1 VQVRFWQQPNRRQ
14 AVPTL
19 LELQRAMRA
28 SLVDRNNGPAA
39 AMLADNVPAERLNIY
54 RNTFVAGVT
63 KALRLSYP
71 AVHRLVGDDFFAG
84 AAALFIAQQP
94 PRAAYL
100 DEYGADFPQF
110 LSAFEPAASLA
121 YLADVARLEWAVN
134 RAIHALDVEPLDLAR
149 LAALAAEDQARVSFV
164 PHPAIGLLRTDYPV
178 DVIWRGVLGGDDAA
192 LAAVD
197 LTSGPVFL
205 LVERRATGVEV
216 WRLDAGAWRFAAAL
230 CEGRALSD
238 VFAACSASERGAA
251 EARHE
256 VWLAEHLA
264 AGRFIDFSLAP
275 RNTTAPTASSEA
287 MP

>member
-1 VQVRFWQQPNRRQ
+1 MRVRFWRQPNGRR

-28 SLVDRNNGPAA
+28 SLFDRNDGPAA
-39 AMLADNVPAERLNIY
+39 AMLAENVPADRLNIY
-54 RNTFVAGVT
+54 RNTFVTGVI

-84 AAALFIAQQP
+84 AAALFVAQHP

-110 LSAFEPAASLA
+110 LSGFEPAASLK

-134 RAIHALDVEPLDLAR
+134 RAIHALDMEPLDLAR
-149 LAALAAEDQARVSFV
+149 LEALAPEDQARVSFV
-164 PHPAIGLLRTDYPV
+164 PHSSIGLLCADYPV
-178 DVIWRGVLGGDDAA
+178 DAIWRGVLSRDDAA

-197 LTSGPVFL
+197 LTSGPVCL

-216 WRLDAGAWRFAAAL
+216 SRLDVAAWRFTHAL
-230 CEGRALSD
+230 CEGRPLVD
-238 VFAACSASERGAA
+238 VFAEG
-251 EARHE
+251 HE
-256 VWLAEHLA
+256 VWLAEHLT
-264 AGRFIDFSLAP
+264 AGRFVDFRLAP
-275 RNTTAPTASSEA
+275 RDATALTASLEA
-287 MP
+287 VP

>member
-1 VQVRFWQQPNRRQ
+1 
-14 AVPTL
+14 VPTL

-28 SLVDRNNGPAA
+28 SLLDGSDGPAA
-39 AMLADNVPAERLNIY
+39 AMLAENVPADRLNIY
-54 RNTFVAGVT
+54 RNTFVTGVT

-84 AAALFIAQQP
+84 AAALFIAQHP

-110 LSAFEPAASLA
+110 LSGFEPAASLE
-121 YLADVARLEWAVN
+121 YLADVASLEWAVN
-134 RAIHALDVEPLDLAR
+134 RAIHALDIEPLDLAR
-149 LAALAAEDQARVSFV
+149 LAALAPEDQARISFM
-164 PHPAIGLLRTDYPV
+164 PHPSIGLLCADYPV

-197 LTSGPVFL
+197 LSSGPVCL

-216 WRLDAGAWRFAAAL
+216 SRLDAAVWRFAHAV
-230 CEGRALSD
+230 CEGRPLVD
-238 VFAACSASERGAA
+238 VFADGQ
-251 EARHE
+251 E

-264 AGRFIDFSLAP
+264 AGRFVDFHLIDPDLAP
-275 RNTTAPTASSEA
+275 RGAKDVTASSEA
-287 MP
+287 ML